1 MVWVYTAHEFLPCR
15 EALDVLSNASGE
27 EWLGHF
33 LGVGGVRG
41 DEAVGQVPQGMADG
55 KRLGVGHVQG
65 RAADLPGPQ
74 GLDQRLGI
82 DHAAP
87 R

>member
-1 MVWVYTAHEFLPCR
+1 MVGVYLAHEFLPCSQP
-15 EALDVLSNASGE
+15 LDVLGNTSCE
-27 EWLGHF
+27 EWLGHV

-74 GLDQRLGI
+74 GLDQCLGI